1 MITFR
6 PATPEDIPLL
16 QRMARAIWPRAY
28 LSIITREQLEL
39 MVSKMYDPAT
49 IRNEMQ
55 NGVVWKVVEEK
66 GLPIGYLSYS
76 IVGPAECKL
85 HKIYVLQEH
94 HGQGIGRKCL
104 AEAARYAREKNS
116 KTLFLMVNRANEK
129 ALHAYRA
136 FGFREA
142 ESLDWEFA
150 PGFIL
155 HDYRMELEL

>member
-16 QRMARAIWPRAY
+16 QKLARTIWPRAF
-28 LSIITREQLEL
+28 LSIITKEQLEL

-66 GLPIGYLSYS
+66 GLPIGYLSCS
-76 IVGPAECKL
+76 MVGPTECKL
-85 HKIYVLQEH
+85 HKLYVLQEH
-94 HGQGIGRKCL
+94 HGRGIGKKCL
-104 AEAARYAREKNS
+104 AEASRYARENKAQ
-116 KTLFLMVNRANEK
+116 TLFLMVNRANDK

-142 ESLDWEFA
+142 ESVDWEFA